1 MRVGDLVWSKW
12 DSSAMGII
20 VKVSFEDN
28 IGQFC
33 YRVHW
38 FDSWARWTQEF
49 EDDLLAKE
57 EKCSKQAI

>member
-1 MRVGDLVWSKW
+1 MQVGDLVWSKW

-20 VKVSFEDN
+20 VKVLFEDN
-28 IGQFC
+28 TGQFC

-49 EDDLLAKE
+49 EDDLLTKE
-57 EKCSKQAI
+57 EKCSKQEI